1 MKNYKWMISL
11 IGIWLCLNCTACGQ
25 GKGELLIA
33 SESRMDSE
41 EMLQST
47 EPEIGEPRTEGLT
60 ENEAETGSAPLA
72 SESGQ
77 AQSADGLSEDWNS
90 QGEVCVY
97 ICGQVRVPGVYHLAP
112 ASRVC
117 DAVEAAGGF
126 SDDAGQEYWNLAA
139 MLSDGQ
145 MIYIPTE
152 EEAAQYQEMGFGI
165 FGGMDAGSGSAS
177 GTGQSSGT
185 DREGSGAGETA
196 KIDLNTAGLSQLMTL
211 PGIGESKAQ
220 SIIDYREQN
229 GKFKSIEDVMKVDG
243 IKDGLFQKIKDKI
256 TVN

>member
-33 SESRMDSE
+33 SESQMDSK
-41 EMLQST
+41 EMQQET
-47 EPEIGEPRTEGLT
+47 ESEIGELRTEGLT
-60 ENEAETGSAPLA
+60 ENEAEAGNYPSA
-72 SESGQ
+72 SEGGQ
-77 AQSADGLSEDWNS
+77 AQSADGLSGDWNS

-97 ICGQVRVPGVYHLAP
+97 ICGQVRTPGVYHLAP

-126 SDDAGQEYWNLAA
+126 SDDAGREYWNLAA

-145 MIYIPTE
+145 MIYIPTV
-152 EEAAQYQEMGFGI
+152 EEAAQYQEMGFDI
-165 FGGMDAGSGSAS
+165 FGGMDADSGNASGSDNSPGA
-177 GTGQSSGT
+177 GQNGI
-185 DREGSGAGETA
+185 GAGETG
-196 KIDLNTAGLSQLMTL
+196 KIDLNSAGLSQLMTL
-211 PGIGESKAQ
+211 PGIGETKAQ
-220 SIIDYREQN
+220 SIIDYRERN

-243 IKDGLFQKIKDKI
+243 IKDGLFQKIKDSI
-256 TVN
+256 TVD